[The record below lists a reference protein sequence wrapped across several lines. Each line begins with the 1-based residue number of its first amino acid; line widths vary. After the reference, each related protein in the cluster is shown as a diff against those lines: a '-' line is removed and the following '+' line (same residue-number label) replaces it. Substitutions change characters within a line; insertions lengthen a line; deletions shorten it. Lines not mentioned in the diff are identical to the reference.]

1 MPKRWV
7 KPLRLSAPAR
17 WASGCHDCGAETS
30 FTGQA
35 SNAQAYGWYDEHF
48 CPEEPQDDLAYLTL
62 PSLGMTA
69 DELRRWAGPNASIS
83 ATWVLEHLG
92 KGHKPKD
99 LT

>member
-62 PSLGMTA
+62 PSLDMTA

-83 ATWVLEHLG
+83 ATWVLERLG
-92 KGHKPKD
+92 KGHKPKE